1 MGHIA
6 EYKAALTP
14 KRILELAC
22 RPDGFNVHR
31 YRHRDENVARR
42 AMRLVKEGKLQKTRR
57 DSEYVYYKITEAGR
71 QCLAQL

>member
-6 EYKAALTP
+6 DYKASMTP
-14 KRILELAC
+14 ERILQLAA

-31 YRHRDENVARR
+31 YRHRDENIARR
-42 AMRLVKEGKLQKTRR
+42 AIRLVKEGKLQKVGR

-71 QCLAQL
+71 QCLVQR